1 MKNTKKI
8 TVSLF
13 AVLSLAFVATASAFG
28 QTAKSQQSASPEK
41 ITQRQINQLIAT
53 AKTPEDH
60 QRIAE
65 YYQEQAQQYA
75 LESQADA
82 KKIEAYKRSPYL
94 NSCMMCVSS
103 SYSLEAAVRS
113 LRLSKQI
120 AEDRAAKLQELAAQQ
135 EQMSSFAMNPA
146 MGMGQ

>member
-1 MKNTKKI
+1 MKITKKI

-13 AVLSLAFVATASAFG
+13 AVLSLAIVATASTFG
-28 QTAKSQQSASPEK
+28 QGAKAQQSASPEK
-41 ITQRQINQLIAT
+41 VTQRQINRLIAT

-65 YYQEQAQQYA
+65 YYQEQAQLYT

-82 KKIEAYKRSPYL
+82 RKIEAYKRSPYL
-94 NSCMMCVSS
+94 SSCAMCVST
-103 SYSLEAAVRS
+103 SYSLEAAVRT

-120 AEDRAAKLQELAAQQ
+120 AEDRAARLQELAAQQ
-135 EQMSSFAMNPA
+135 GQMSSLAMNPA